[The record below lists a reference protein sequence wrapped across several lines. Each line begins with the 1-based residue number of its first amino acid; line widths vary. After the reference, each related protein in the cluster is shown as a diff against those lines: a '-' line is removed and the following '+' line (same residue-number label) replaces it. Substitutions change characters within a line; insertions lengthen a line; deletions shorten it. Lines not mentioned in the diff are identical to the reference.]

1 MRSAYRRW
9 HQHIL
14 IALLLLVVAACGQSD
29 EIVSPTAEEQ
39 IKNVALNYY
48 SRDSA
53 VPDYEAVLNRSI
65 AGLRIGI
72 PTNYFSEAVD
82 PVIAA
87 ASDGDEAPAS
97 ETETPSA
104 DNEMP
109 RLLRRE
115 TDECLIEVIA
125 DEYESLEKFFQ
136 SQHVM
141 IGSLQAIG
149 RNEGEWDDFCSG
161 KAGLAEEFVNYP
173 AFNDDPEEQ
182 TYGCVIDIEP
192 LSERVR
198 RLLQARPN
206 LTAVGETSH
215 WLGGSLI
222 FVRTAQEPARY
233 RIVGHTTVGQ
243 IFFFSNEHAQPRG
256 VGADLR
262 MLPRQ

>member
-1 MRSAYRRW
+1 MRIATSRSTLTLTLLAVLSLSQVACRQDEVGQAESTSAR
-9 HQHIL
+9 
-14 IALLLLVVAACGQSD
+14 A
-29 EIVSPTAEEQ
+29 
-39 IKNVALNYY
+39 VALYVT
-48 SRDSA
+48 SPGD
-53 VPDYEAVLNRSI
+53 
-65 AGLRIGI
+65 
-72 PTNYFSEAVD
+72 D

-136 SQHVM
+136 NQHVM

-222 FVRTAQEPARY
+222 FVRTRQEPARY